1 MRTIEAEFE
10 MTGKLMRD
18 ITAKGKTLK
27 RVLDREAADVCL
39 WCGKSMTGQAR
50 KRGIHKTPCHGQY
63 YMLIQRTAITRRGA
77 LERQLILEGK
87 IREPRGGQPVAKR
100 VARRRS
106 AS

>member
-18 ITAKGKTLK
+18 IKAKGKTLR
-27 RVLDREAADVCL
+27 RVLDRETADVCL
-39 WCGKSMTGQAR
+39 WCGEGVGKPK
-50 KRGIHKTPCHGQY
+50 KRGICKSPCHGQY
-63 YMLIQRTAITRRGA
+63 YMLIQRTPESRRGT
-77 LERQLILEGK
+77 LERTLITTGK